1 MNLSLESILSYLNN
15 TVKWLSN
22 SSRSFAQSMW
32 RFDSIPML
40 QKGRDRRSQRVLD
53 DERNAQHIKD
63 GVVGEGMQVEL

>member
-40 QKGRDRRSQRVLD
+40 QKGRDRRRQRVLD